1 MEKKKEKIN
10 AERGRS
16 KGKLKYLLLGL
27 GVVGIAAGTAYYF
40 YNKNKQGSSNSLTD
54 FISTDEQ
61 QTANITIPTV
71 SKPTKSNRVENGT
84 SAFPIKKGSKGKLV
98 KAIQLALIKKHGKE
112 ALPKW
117 GADGQWGKETTDALI
132 ANGYPTEIDRN
143 TFIKFIGHG
152 VAESLSISGLQGND
166 QLKTIRSSRIWN
178 VAGQKLPIPKDT
190 IIGDFVD
197 AQNGVTTFQTID
209 NRTLFILTKDISYV

>member
-1 MEKKKEKIN
+1 MEKKKEK
-10 AERGRS
+10 
-16 KGKLKYLLLGL
+16 KGKLKYLLIGL

-40 YNKNKQGSSNSLTD
+40 YNKNKQGSSSSLTD

-61 QTANITIPTV
+61 QTASITIPTTNN
-71 SKPTKSNRVENGT
+71 PTKSNRTVKTASG
-84 SAFPIKKGSKGKLV
+84 AFPIKKGSKGKLV
-98 KAIQLALIKKHGKE
+98 KAIQLALIKKHGKG

-117 GADGQWGKETTDALI
+117 GADGQWGRETTDALI

-143 TFIKFIGHG
+143 TFVKFIGHG
-152 VAESLSISGLQGND
+152 VAEALSISGLQGDD